1 MKMMTARRYC
11 RTTGNDK
18 RLKLE
23 DNYYKIKNFYWD
35 LTIEQ
40 DKKVIDIFMKQVQL
54 DKIASNYELI
64 KNNKV
69 QENKSLKR
77 RFCEEDKGF
86 W

>member
-1 MKMMTARRYC
+1 MYNAYLKMMTARI
-11 RTTGNDK
+11 GNKK

-35 LTIEQ
+35 LSKGQ
-40 DKKVIDIFMKQVQL
+40 DKKVVDEFMKQVQL
-54 DKIASNYELI
+54 NKIASNYEI
-64 KNNKV
+64 INNNKV
-69 QENKSLKR
+69 QKNESLKR